1 MNEEEVKNKIIIPF
15 LNSIG
20 FDSEQLSFEES
31 FNLCLGKRLLPK
43 EDISFNGRLDILVKF
58 NNNPFM
64 LFELKRSDKKL
75 DEKDLKQAL
84 SYSKLIEGIVPYTVL
99 TNGVEFKI
107 YNTFT
112 EEEIDETNE
121 LDINIKKSMEESL
134 RYRFEALKNIIC
146 FSEENLYK
154 VLSKINESELDKLRD
169 NKYIPEIYVQREE
182 VIESFE
188 KYLEDSNTQIFLL
201 KGESG
206 TGKTNEI
213 CSLVEKRNEKKYSII
228 L

>member
-112 EEEIDETNE
+112 
-121 LDINIKKSMEESL
+121 
-134 RYRFEALKNIIC
+134 
-146 FSEENLYK
+146 
-154 VLSKINESELDKLRD
+154 
-169 NKYIPEIYVQREE
+169 
-182 VIESFE
+182 
-188 KYLEDSNTQIFLL
+188 
-201 KGESG
+201 
-206 TGKTNEI
+206 
-213 CSLVEKRNEKKYSII
+213 
-228 L
+228 